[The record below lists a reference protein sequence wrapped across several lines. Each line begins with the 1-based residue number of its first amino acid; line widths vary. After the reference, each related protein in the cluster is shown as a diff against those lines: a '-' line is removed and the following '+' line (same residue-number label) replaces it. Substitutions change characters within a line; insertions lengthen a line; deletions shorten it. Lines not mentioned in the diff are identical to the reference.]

1 MHIKRIKKGDAVYLA
16 EYETYRE
23 GGKVKTKF
31 IRYLGKESKEKNVPL
46 PKKSTH
52 IQTPIYPEQ
61 SKRAGDVTLFW
72 HIAENILN
80 MPRIIDSICCGH
92 ENINGKSPGKVLT
105 AWAINKA
112 LHPISA
118 INLGEWVTSSVIPEL
133 SGLPG
138 VYFTDNAFYSAL
150 DRVCFKDTNA
160 KGYTDFGQLICD
172 DLYQFWRLNHPIPQ
186 NKMEILAYD
195 LTPVLIFGSGDDLGE
210 KGYNSK
216 HVNKKQINLCILV
229 SKFDKAPVS
238 YFLIPGNFNSMSS
251 VKELLVQLIDLS
263 FEPGTLIWDRG
274 NTSEDSIRDIEAL
287 GWNLICGVQK
297 SSEEAIA
304 IIKEIDVTTHYT
316 NRVKSTNKS
325 ALYAMRTTRKL
336 FGRENAGI
344 VYVNIAKRME
354 TIDARYEL
362 LMDIDAELSNLNENL
377 IMLKK
382 PEIESKVSEI
392 VGELNHFFTISLK
405 KRDNRYSLK
414 WVLNEEAII
423 QAEALDGKYL
433 LYSTDSSLSASDV
446 VKEYLGK
453 DFVEKTFNTLKSHL
467 NIAPVRHWKN
477 HRIRAIFFVAIMA
490 LWLRVVYNQAMN
502 QISKKERIYE
512 CDELLR
518 RLKRVEYVE
527 VEIDNHEKAF
537 WYLNLTDKMITQLKK
552 MGFANLFIEKRLGRC
567 KL

>member
-1 MHIKRIKKGDAVYLA
+1 M
-16 EYETYRE
+16 
-23 GGKVKTKF
+23 
-31 IRYLGKESKEKNVPL
+31 
-46 PKKSTH
+46 
-52 IQTPIYPEQ
+52 
-61 SKRAGDVTLFW
+61 
-72 HIAENILN
+72 
-80 MPRIIDSICCGH
+80 C
-92 ENINGKSPGKVLT
+92 
-105 AWAINKA
+105 
-112 LHPISA
+112 
-118 INLGEWVTSSVIPEL
+118 
-133 SGLPG
+133 
-138 VYFTDNAFYSAL
+138 
-150 DRVCFKDTNA
+150 
-160 KGYTDFGQLICD
+160 
-172 DLYQFWRLNHPIPQ
+172 
-186 NKMEILAYD
+186 
-195 LTPVLIFGSGDDLGE
+195 
-210 KGYNSK
+210 
-216 HVNKKQINLCILV
+216 
-229 SKFDKAPVS
+229 
-238 YFLIPGNFNSMSS
+238 
-251 VKELLVQLIDLS
+251 
-263 FEPGTLIWDRG
+263 
-274 NTSEDSIRDIEAL
+274 IEAL

-297 SSEEAIA
+297 SSEEAIT
-304 IIKEIDVTTHYT
+304 IIKEVDVTTHYT

-354 TIDARYEL
+354 TIEARYEL
-362 LMDIDAELSNLNENL
+362 LMDIDAELSKLNENL

-382 PEIESKVSEI
+382 TEIESKVSEI
-392 VGELNHFFTISLK
+392 VGDLNQFFTISLK

-467 NIAPVRHWKN
+467 NIAPVRHWKS

-512 CDELLR
+512 FDELLR

-537 WYLNLTDKMITQLKK
+537 WYLNLTVLNDIINC
-552 MGFANLFIEKRLGRC
+552 A
-567 KL
+567 